1 MLNYNCLTVNKFQAR
16 HVTVSVGK
24 SGNSLL
30 QYKGASFAIITI
42 TAIIDT
48 IPITVTNSPSP
59 LKGNK
64 PAPTLRPTAPVH
76 RGRSHGGGGGT
87 YPVPSHHC
95 LVREHVGQRG
105 QRL

>member
-1 MLNYNCLTVNKFQAR
+1 MMNYNYLMGNKFQAR
-16 HVTVSVGK
+16 HVAVSFGK

-42 TAIIDT
+42 IDT
-48 IPITVTNSPSP
+48 ITITVTNSPSP

-64 PAPTLRPTAPVH
+64 PAPTVRPTAPVH

-95 LVREHVGQRG
+95 LVREHVDQRG
-105 QRL
+105 RRL